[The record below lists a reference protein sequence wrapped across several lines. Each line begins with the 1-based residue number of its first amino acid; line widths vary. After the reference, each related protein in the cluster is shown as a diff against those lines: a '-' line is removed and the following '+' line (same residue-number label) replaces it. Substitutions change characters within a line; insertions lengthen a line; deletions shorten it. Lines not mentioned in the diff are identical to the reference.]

1 MKKQDIQRTAVRFEK
16 YQLNEK
22 LLAKKIEKERA
33 LKMKEN
39 TIDGAV
45 RIMQNE
51 INKKREQFNEKK

>member
-16 YQLNEK
+16 YQHNEK

>member
-1 MKKQDIQRTAVRFEK
+1 
-16 YQLNEK
+16 
-22 LLAKKIEKERA
+22 
-33 LKMKEN
+33 MKEN